1 MVDDKI
7 KPQSELHSSHLTM
20 LNTDCKKYLDL
31 ATRPEPT
38 KRKVHQGLGLVINQR
53 EFLDA
58 SNNRLG
64 TELDVRNLVTTFE
77 KFGCPLRVESDLND
91 QEIREAID
99 KFVYDVEDT
108 PDLDYLVMVIL
119 SHGQFNART
128 NSSEFF
134 DRDMKPVELDSQTGV
149 INRVM
154 NQCVSMQHK
163 PKLFIVQACRQHED
177 EESATS
183 RRNSIAALSSSL
195 STVQIDE
202 KPRRNL
208 PHAYWIS
215 INATIK
221 NAYAMRNPKTG
232 SLMVSTL
239 CQVLRDNW
247 KQKDIKECFDL
258 AHQKIPNAA
267 MREGFNQNPEVAYAW
282 PTLFYLSDDN
292 LP

>member
-1 MVDDKI
+1 MLFLNFTDDK
-7 KPQSELHSSHLTM
+7 
-20 LNTDCKKYLDL
+20 
-31 ATRPEPT
+31 A
-38 KRKVHQGLGLVINQR
+38 
-53 EFLDA
+53 
-58 SNNRLG
+58 
-64 TELDVRNLVTTFE
+64 
-77 KFGCPLRVESDLND
+77 
-91 QEIREAID
+91 
-99 KFVYDVEDT
+99 
-108 PDLDYLVMVIL
+108 
-119 SHGQFNART
+119 
-128 NSSEFF
+128 
-134 DRDMKPVELDSQTGV
+134 
-149 INRVM
+149 
-154 NQCVSMQHK
+154 
-163 PKLFIVQACRQHED
+163 
-177 EESATS
+177 ATS
-183 RRNSIAALSSSL
+183 RRNSVAALSSSL

-239 CQVLRDNW
+239 CQVLQDNW